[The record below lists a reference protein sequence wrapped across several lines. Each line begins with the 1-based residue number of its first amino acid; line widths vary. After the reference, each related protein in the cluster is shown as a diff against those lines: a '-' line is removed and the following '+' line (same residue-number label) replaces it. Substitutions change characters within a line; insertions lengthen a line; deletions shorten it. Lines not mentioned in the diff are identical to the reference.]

1 MGKNFVQAMNR
12 DTVVADR
19 RLAVLQNT
27 KRLRFFKDL
36 FFIME
41 TLLMTFTQS
50 KVKFHSPP
58 SSSNK
63 TLYYKSKMK
72 EVREIK
78 EKIAFQFVSQILDQ
92 TFM

>member
-50 KVKFHSPP
+50 KVKFHSPYP
-58 SSSNK
+58 
-63 TLYYKSKMK
+63 LLP
-72 EVREIK
+72 RIK
-78 EKIAFQFVSQILDQ
+78 LSITKAK
-92 TFM
+92 